1 MLWLHQATT
10 CSLPINNTNAWDR
23 VLAGN
28 TALAL
33 SSSIQQEGSRN
44 HSYFPR
50 ETTLPAQSLLQH
62 PCSSSTKLVMVSRR
76 IVPNESIQAS
86 NNEGW

>member
-1 MLWLHQATT
+1 MLWLHQATA

-28 TALAL
+28 AALAL
-33 SSSIQQEGSRN
+33 SSSIQQEVSRN

-50 ETTLPAQSLLQH
+50 ETTLPAQS
-62 PCSSSTKLVMVSRR
+62 SMKLVMVSRR
-76 IVPNESIQAS
+76 IVPDESIQAS
-86 NNEGW
+86 NNGDW